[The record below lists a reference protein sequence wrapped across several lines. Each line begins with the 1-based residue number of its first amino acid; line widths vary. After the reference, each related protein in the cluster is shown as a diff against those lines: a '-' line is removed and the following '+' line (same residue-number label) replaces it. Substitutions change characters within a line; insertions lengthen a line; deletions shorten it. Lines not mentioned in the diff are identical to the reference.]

1 MCYGMQMF
9 SHLRKHLFPPR
20 CLICSNDDGVEEGV
34 CRQCCA
40 QIHTLPEPVCDI
52 CGTALGTPGICIGC
66 QCNPPAYDKM
76 LSACVFDGLMQ
87 DVIHR
92 FKYHRATV
100 FKKFLAKQIFR
111 AVSEKG
117 IKPDILTFVPLH
129 WSRMIRRGYNQ
140 SALIARD
147 LSGYMGVDVRY
158 GILHK
163 TIKTPSQVGLPKKDR
178 ERNLKAVFSARGVEG
193 KSVMVV
199 DDVIT
204 TGRTA
209 QEISKTLKLAGAQYV
224 IFVSVG
230 RTV

>member
-1 MCYGMQMF
+1 MF
-9 SHLRKHLFPPR
+9 SLLRKHLFPPR
-20 CLICSNDDGVEEGV
+20 CLICSNGEGVEDGVCIE
-34 CRQCCA
+34 CRSR
-40 QIHTLPEPVCDI
+40 IRFLPEPVCDV
-52 CGTALGTPGICIGC
+52 CGTSLGTPGTCIEC
-66 QCNPPAYDKM
+66 LSRPPEYDRM
-76 LSACVFDGLMQ
+76 LSVCVFDGLIQ

-100 FKKFLAKQIFR
+100 FGKFLAKLVYR
-111 AVSEKG
+111 SVTEKG
-117 IKPDILTFVPLH
+117 IRPDVLTFVPLH
-129 WSRMIRRGYNQ
+129 WSRIVLRGYNQ

-163 TIKTPSQVGLPKKDR
+163 TIKTPSQVGLPKRDR

-209 QEISKTLKLAGAQYV
+209 REVSKTLKKAGAKHV
-224 IFVSVG
+224 FFVSVG
-230 RTV
+230 RTAS

>member
-1 MCYGMQMF
+1 MRMF
-9 SHLRKHLFPPR
+9 SLLRKQLLPQR
-20 CLICSNDDGVEEGV
+20 CLICSNGEGVEDGV

-40 QIHTLPEPVCDI
+40 QIHPFPEPVCDI
-52 CGTALGTPGICIGC
+52 CGTVLGTPGICIEC
-66 QCNPPAYDKM
+66 LCNPPAYDKM
-76 LSACVFDGLMQ
+76 LSACKFDGLMK

-100 FKKFLAKQIFR
+100 FKKFLAKIIYR
-111 AVSEKG
+111 MVSDKG
-117 IKPDILTFVPLH
+117 IRPDILTFVPLH
-129 WSRMIRRGYNQ
+129 WSRVIARGYNQ

-147 LSGYMGVDVRY
+147 LSGYMGVDMRY

-209 QEISKTLKLAGAQYV
+209 QEISKTLKHAGAEYV
-224 IFVSVG
+224 IFVSAG
-230 RTV
+230 RTMS